1 MNERFQPIKDVIFTL
16 KSIPVKME
24 DAMTNAPAVMMI
36 AGSITT
42 LEKFIAEE
50 EMKTEDKG

>member
-1 MNERFQPIKDVIFTL
+1 MSGDLQPIRDVIFTL

-24 DAMTNAPAVMMI
+24 DAMANAPAVMMI

-42 LEKFIAEE
+42 LEKFIAEG
-50 EMKTEDKG
+50 EMETEDKG

>member
-24 DAMTNAPAVMMI
+24 DAMANAPAVMMI

-50 EMKTEDKG
+50 ETKTEDKG